1 MQDTVISILNY
12 IISGLGTIITGI
24 LSILPASPFSA
35 IDNSSVS
42 EYLGYLN
49 WIIPL
54 DQIIAIL
61 EVWLIAIATF
71 YIISIALRWVKAI
84 Q

>member
-35 IDNSSVS
+35 IDNSSVA